1 MSKIPRRCW
10 DLVVR
15 LSLVI
20 AVLTSA
26 AASAAAQSATG
37 SIEGVISDQ
46 SGAVLPGVT
55 VTVTQSQ
62 TGLSRSAVT
71 DDQGIFR
78 VPLLPVGA
86 YEVNA
91 ELSGF
96 TPRKETGVRLTIGQ
110 TLNLS
115 IQLAL
120 ASVSEIVQVQS
131 TTPVIETSKSQ
142 VSSTVSEVSVQ
153 NLPVNGRNFIDFAL
167 LTPGV
172 TKDVRTGDIS
182 FAGQRG
188 TLNSLVVDGAD
199 NNNTFFGQSLGR
211 TGSGRA
217 PYQFSQDA
225 VQEFQVN
232 SNAYSAEYG
241 RAGGAVI
248 NVVTKSGTNAVH
260 GSGFWFVRDKKMN
273 ANDAINVL
281 RNLPKSPYHFDQFG
295 GTIGGPLRRD
305 KDFFFFNYDGQR
317 NTTPNTVFLN
327 VPANAPTDPASL
339 AAIDRLR
346 PLAESWERRQ
356 DQDVFLIKTDHQ
368 LASAHRVTVR
378 YNHQNFTGQNF
389 ENGGAN
395 MSEQHTGNSNVYTR
409 TFNASMTSVLG
420 SRLFNEVRFQTAR
433 DREPGFANSDL
444 PEANIRSGGTL
455 VLTIGRN
462 SFSPR
467 ETTIKRWQVADT
479 LTWARGAH
487 KLKGGFD
494 FQFDD
499 ILNFFPGNFGGS
511 YTFNSLASFNAGT
524 PNLVAGEQY
533 VQAFEGP
540 GTTGPTTNPN
550 LQEYSFFAQDE
561 WRLRPDLTL
570 NLGVRYDVMKTAK
583 PETRN
588 PDPDLAA
595 ADIDTSRLE
604 ADTNNLGPRIGLAW
618 SPGGKKYVVRGGYGI
633 FYGRTPSIMLGTA
646 HSNNGINILTYTF
659 TGASVPTYPNRFS
672 SIPTGGAAQRPSIL
686 VVDKDFQNPRL
697 QQASAGFDYELMS
710 NTSLSVSYLFVKG
723 DSLPRSIDRNLGP
736 LGSATFTVAGSNEA
750 LSYHRFGAANLR
762 PFANFNRVIVFEAT
776 AESLYNGVTF
786 EVNRRFS
793 SGLQARVAYTLGRV
807 EDTVPDAT
815 AVVPGSTGDDL
826 KYASNPVDF
835 DADRTDGANDQ
846 RHRFVLSGVY
856 NTSLLAEGKDGFAR
870 ALVNGWTFGVIF
882 SAGSG
887 QPYTAR
893 VGAFDLNNDG
903 NPRNDIA
910 PGTVRNEFRL
920 PKQVTFDPR
929 IARDIALGRQ
939 AKVQLIW
946 EAFNLF
952 NADNFSSVGSD
963 LYSVNATT
971 NVLTPTTNFGQ
982 PLSSSGPRIMQVAA
996 KFSF

>member
-1 MSKIPRRCW
+1 M
-10 DLVVR
+10 
-15 LSLVI
+15 
-20 AVLTSA
+20 
-26 AASAAAQSATG
+26 
-37 SIEGVISDQ
+37 
-46 SGAVLPGVT
+46 
-55 VTVTQSQ
+55 
-62 TGLSRSAVT
+62 
-71 DDQGIFR
+71 
-78 VPLLPVGA
+78 
-86 YEVNA
+86 
-91 ELSGF
+91 
-96 TPRKETGVRLTIGQ
+96 
-110 TLNLS
+110 
-115 IQLAL
+115 
-120 ASVSEIVQVQS
+120 QS

-142 VSSTVSEVSVQ
+142 VSSTISEVSVQ

-172 TKDVRTGDIS
+172 TKDVRSGDIS

-339 AAIDRLR
+339 AAIERLR

-368 LASAHRVTVR
+368 LASAHRLTLR

-409 TFNASMTSVLG
+409 TLNASMTSVLG
-420 SRLFNEVRFQTAR
+420 SRLFNEVRFQVAR
-433 DREPGFANSDL
+433 DREPGFANSDV

-479 LTWARGAH
+479 ITWARGAH

-511 YTFNSLASFNAGT
+511 YTFNSLASFTAGT
-524 PNLVAGEQY
+524 PNLVTGEQY

-550 LQEYSFFAQDE
+550 IQEYSFFAQDE

-570 NLGVRYDVMKTAK
+570 NLGVRYDVMKTEEAGYAQSRSRIS
-583 PETRN
+583 PPPTSTPAAWTPTPTTSVRASAWRGAR
-588 PDPDLAA
+588 PARSTWCAA
-595 ADIDTSRLE
+595 ATASSTAARRRSCWARRTRTTASTSSPTRSR
-604 ADTNNLGPRIGLAW
+604 ARRCRRI
-618 SPGGKKYVVRGGYGI
+618 RI
-633 FYGRTPSIMLGTA
+633 
-646 HSNNGINILTYTF
+646 
-659 TGASVPTYPNRFS
+659 ASA

-697 QQASAGFDYELMS
+697 QQASVGFDYEVMA

-723 DSLPRSIDRNLGP
+723 DSLPRSIDRNLGT
-736 LGSATFTVAGSNEA
+736 LGSATFTVAGSSET
-750 LSYHRFGAANLR
+750 LSYHRFGAADTR
-762 PFANFNRVIVFEAT
+762 PFANFKRVIVFESDGRIALQRHHVRT
-776 AESLYNGVTF
+776 EPPLLERPAGARGVYARPRRRHGAGRHGRGAGQHGRRSEVRLESGGLRRRSHGWPERSASPAGAE
-786 EVNRRFS
+786 RR
-793 SGLQARVAYTLGRV
+793 LQHVRAGGGQGWIRAGARQRLDVRR
-807 EDTVPDAT
+807 
-815 AVVPGSTGDDL
+815 DL
-826 KYASNPVDF
+826 QRRLRSALH
-835 DADRTDGANDQ
+835 GARRRLRLEQRRQPAQ
-846 RHRFVLSGVY
+846 RHRAGHGAQRIPPAQAGDVRSAHRPRHLAGTSGEGAVDLG
-856 NTSLLAEGKDGFAR
+856 SL
-870 ALVNGWTFGVIF
+870 
-882 SAGSG
+882 
-887 QPYTAR
+887 QPVQR
-893 VGAFDLNNDG
+893 
-903 NPRNDIA
+903 
-910 PGTVRNEFRL
+910 
-920 PKQVTFDPR
+920 
-929 IARDIALGRQ
+929 RQ
-939 AKVQLIW
+939 LQQRRRPIM
-946 EAFNLF
+946 
-952 NADNFSSVGSD
+952 
-963 LYSVNATT
+963 YSVNGTT